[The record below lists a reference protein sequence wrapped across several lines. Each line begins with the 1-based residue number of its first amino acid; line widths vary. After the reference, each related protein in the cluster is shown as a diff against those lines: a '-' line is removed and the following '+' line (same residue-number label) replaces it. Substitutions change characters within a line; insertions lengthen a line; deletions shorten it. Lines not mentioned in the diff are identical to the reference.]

1 MRAIRARFPG
11 GPPSDARSR
20 ERVITYPRRETSTRS
35 LRIHSNRTMTAPP
48 RTPSEMIPMLDLRAQ
63 FETIA
68 PEIRAAVEEV
78 LTAQQF
84 VLGPARRS
92 AGAGNRRGVRRA
104 LRRRGR
110 LRNRGARARASR
122 LRRKSR
128 RRSDRSGVY
137 VHRHGQRRQRTGARP
152 VFADIEPATF
162 NLDPDQIEARI
173 TPRTRAIVA
182 VHLFG
187 LSADMDPILAVAEK
201 HGIPVIEDNAQS
213 FGATYRGR
221 KTGSMGRL
229 GCLSFYPS
237 KNLGAYGDAGMIVTS
252 DEKLAARLRSL
263 RNHGQTGQYLSTER
277 GWNSRLDELQAAIL
291 RVKLRHM
298 AEWTA
303 ARQAHARLVQFI
315 AGGFAWDCSSASAA
329 RKRTRLL
336 PLYDS
341 RGGPRGRLHRAN
353 DRGNEVRSD
362 LVQQRLKERGI
373 ASMVYYPVPLH
384 LQPLYAFLGGK
395 PGDLRVSERAAREVL
410 SIPIYPE
417 LTREQIERVAQE
429 VRKAVLKGLVRDV
442 GLQPVGLVL
451 QA

>member
-1 MRAIRARFPG
+1 MKLF
-11 GPPSDARSR
+11 SR
-20 ERVITYPRRETSTRS
+20 LPNLFESA
-35 LRIHSNRTMTAPP
+35 MTAPP
-48 RTPSEMIPMLDLRAQ
+48 PASFTETIPMLDLRAQ

-84 VLGPARRS
+84 VLGPQGEALEREI
-92 AGAGNRRGVRRA
+92 AEACGVRYGVGVASGTEA
-104 LRRRGR
+104 LELG
-110 LRNRGARARASR
+110 LHAC
-122 LRRKSR
+122 
-128 RRSDRSGVY
+128 GVKAGDE
-137 VHRHGQRRQRTGARP
+137 VIVPAFTFIATGSAVSALGARP

-252 DEKLAARLRSL
+252 DEKLAARLRAL

-277 GWNSRLDELQAAIL
+277 GWNSRLDELQAAVL

-298 AEWTA
+298 PEWTA
-303 ARQAHARLVQFI
+303 ARQAHARLYDSLLADLPGIVLPRVPAGREHVYYLYTI
-315 AGGFAWDCSSASAA
+315 RVEGRAGGTRVQTTGAMKCAAILFSSA
-329 RKRTRLL
+329 
-336 PLYDS
+336 
-341 RGGPRGRLHRAN
+341 
-353 DRGNEVRSD
+353 
-362 LVQQRLKERGI
+362 
-373 ASMVYYPVPLH
+373 
-384 LQPLYAFLGGK
+384 
-395 PGDLRVSERAAREVL
+395 
-410 SIPIYPE
+410 
-417 LTREQIERVAQE
+417 
-429 VRKAVLKGLVRDV
+429 
-442 GLQPVGLVL
+442 
-451 QA
+451 

>member
-1 MRAIRARFPG
+1 
-11 GPPSDARSR
+11 
-20 ERVITYPRRETSTRS
+20 
-35 LRIHSNRTMTAPP
+35 MT
-48 RTPSEMIPMLDLRAQ
+48 TPSRTSLEMIPMLDLRAQ

-68 PEIRAAVEEV
+68 PEIRAAVEAV

-84 VLGPARRS
+84 VLGPQGEALEREIAEACGVPYAIGLASGTEALELGLHACGVKAGDEVIVPAFTFIATGS
-92 AGAGNRRGVRRA
+92 AVSA
-104 LRRRGR
+104 L
-110 LRNRGARARASR
+110 
-122 LRRKSR
+122 
-128 RRSDRSGVY
+128 
-137 VHRHGQRRQRTGARP
+137 GARP
-152 VFADIEPATF
+152 VFADVEPATF

-213 FGATYRGR
+213 FGAAYHGR

-277 GWNSRLDELQAAIL
+277 GWNSRLDELQAAVL

-303 ARQAHARLVQFI
+303 IRQAHARLYDSLLQDLPGIVLPRVPPGREHVYYLYTI
-315 AGGFAWDCSSASAA
+315 RVEGRAGGH
-329 RKRTRLL
+329 T
-336 PLYDS
+336 
-341 RGGPRGRLHRAN
+341 RAN

-362 LVQQRLKERGI
+362 LVQQRLKAHGV

-384 LQPLYAFLGGK
+384 LQPLYALLGGK
-395 PGDLRVSERAAREVL
+395 PGELRVSERAAREVL
-410 SIPIYPE
+410 SIPLYPE
-417 LTREQIERVAQE
+417 MTHEQIKRV
-429 VRKAVLKGLVRDV
+429 VDVVRD
-442 GLQPVGLVL
+442 
-451 QA
+451 AARA